1 MTTAIPFCCLMKFFL
16 VRPQGLHHCSFWI
29 YLFIYFMYEEFIHGK
44 AMLNLNNYKLLK
56 ANSLFKDEIKDEHLL
71 FLNLDAH
78 GVRRLTRKSLRVNV
92 SKSKPPS
99 VNCGQCCQ
107 EKWSPDCEEDVW
119 KWLKLPVTIQKIH
132 RKCLY
137 FMSFETIFK
146 RKVKSK
152 SRVYRCD

>member
-1 MTTAIPFCCLMKFFL
+1 
-16 VRPQGLHHCSFWI
+16 
-29 YLFIYFMYEEFIHGK
+29 MYEEFIHGK

-119 KWLKLPVTIQKIH
+119 KWLKLPVTIQKVH

-146 RKVKSK
+146 TESEVEES
-152 SRVYRCD
+152 SLQVWLAGTDQAQLLLIAVLFMS